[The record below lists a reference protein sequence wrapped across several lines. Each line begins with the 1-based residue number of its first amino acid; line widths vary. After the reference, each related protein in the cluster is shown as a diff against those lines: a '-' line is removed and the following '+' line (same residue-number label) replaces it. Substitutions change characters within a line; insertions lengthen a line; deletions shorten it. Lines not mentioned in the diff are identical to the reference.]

1 MTHREVLKGVA
12 AGLLLSA
19 ASMSGCKSS
28 EDKALEQAKAQAAS
42 TNTAQ
47 QVQYVDGNGDT
58 VTTVVQP
65 PVAGQ
70 AQQISTTTAPPAPG
84 PKPHSTKPVVTPVSA
99 TSTAAL
105 PAPVT
110 TTSSDAQD

>member
-1 MTHREVLKGVA
+1 MLQRESLKRF
-12 AGLLLSA
+12 AGCLLLSA
-19 ASMSGCKSS
+19 SLVMSGCKSDQ
-28 EDKALEQAKAQAAS
+28 DKALDQAKSQAAS

-84 PKPHSTKPVVTPVSA
+84 PST
-99 TSTAAL
+99 L
-105 PAPVT
+105 R
-110 TTSSDAQD
+110 